1 MDIKVNE
8 TPVRTSRNFRINNI
22 SIENVNI
29 PSKLDEFKNVNIT
42 SENTLINSNEEK
54 INLVYGNGDILLN
67 NINKEKNSSLKI
79 TTTGKNSNIKII
91 FTFDDKNLDLVND
104 ILLDIKHDSN
114 IIIQYISNTNKECF
128 HNGVLKLIAR
138 KSVKAN
144 ISIVNMLNN
153 NSYNFDSIENDLEED
168 SNLKYTIVD
177 FGGKYSVSNYYSN
190 IYGDSA
196 KNDLKS
202 VYLGIDNQ
210 VKDINYIA
218 HLKGKKTD
226 INIDVQGALKD
237 CAKKNFKGTIDFK
250 RGCKKAKGDENE
262 FCILLSPKAK
272 SIALPMLLCTEDDVE
287 GNHAT
292 ASGKVDEKSL
302 FYIMSR
308 GFSEKEAI
316 KLIVRAR
323 FNKIIERI
331 KDDKIKEEI
340 LSQIDERLN

>member
-144 ISIVNMLNN
+144 ISIVNILNN

-287 GNHAT
+287 GNHST

>member
-54 INLVYGNGDILLN
+54 INLVYGNGNILLN
-67 NINKEKNSSLKI
+67 NVNKEKNSSLKI

-144 ISIVNMLNN
+144 ISI
-153 NSYNFDSIENDLEED
+153 DR
-168 SNLKYTIVD
+168 
-177 FGGKYSVSNYYSN
+177 
-190 IYGDSA
+190 
-196 KNDLKS
+196 KS
-202 VYLGIDNQ
+202 V
-210 VKDINYIA
+210 V
-218 HLKGKKTD
+218 
-226 INIDVQGALKD
+226 
-237 CAKKNFKGTIDFK
+237 
-250 RGCKKAKGDENE
+250 
-262 FCILLSPKAK
+262 
-272 SIALPMLLCTEDDVE
+272 
-287 GNHAT
+287 
-292 ASGKVDEKSL
+292 
-302 FYIMSR
+302 
-308 GFSEKEAI
+308 
-316 KLIVRAR
+316 
-323 FNKIIERI
+323 
-331 KDDKIKEEI
+331 
-340 LSQIDERLN
+340 

>member
-54 INLVYGNGDILLN
+54 INLVYGNGNILLN
-67 NINKEKNSSLKI
+67 NVNKEKNSSLKI

-190 IYGDSA
+190 IYGYSA

-237 CAKKNFKGTIDFK
+237 SAKKNFKGTIDFK

-287 GNHAT
+287 GNHST